1 MQFSWGPRPR
11 LADGSLEQ
19 FVGVAFRIKW
29 AQCPDCPLCRVPEM
43 RLVNAFARGVARFLI
58 FFYNFIQL
66 PQGGI
71 VTGESERIIK

>member
-1 MQFSWGPRPR
+1 
-11 LADGSLEQ
+11 
-19 FVGVAFRIKW
+19 
-29 AQCPDCPLCRVPEM
+29 M